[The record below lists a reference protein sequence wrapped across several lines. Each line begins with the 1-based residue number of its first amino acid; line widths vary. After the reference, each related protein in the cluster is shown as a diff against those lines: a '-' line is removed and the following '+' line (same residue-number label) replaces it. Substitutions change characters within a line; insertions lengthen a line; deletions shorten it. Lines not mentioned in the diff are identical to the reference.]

1 MGRKQEAGRS
11 AKKASRE
18 VDEQSTLE
26 LNRMD
31 ARSLFLVLIA
41 LSAWCSTASAQVFVG
56 PRSVVQSS
64 NFRVYA
70 RSTQLANEV
79 IRCAEESRKQLA
91 MHWLGKEL
99 PDWPEPCPIL
109 VNDGPRTPASG
120 ETKYTLLGGGVANFQ
135 MTVSGTP
142 ERIIDSVLPHEI
154 THTVMASY
162 FAALGKPVPRWADE
176 GACTTVEHPSERSK
190 HDVMLVQYLSEGRGI
205 PFSVLFTLKDYP
217 PDMMPLYAQGYSL
230 SCFLISQGGPRRFIQ
245 FLERGMETNDWD
257 GATDEFYSYPKLGK
271 LQTAWNRWVSEGGG
285 VVDNYTADSLGV
297 STRALATNSRNAGST
312 VNSDPIVRT
321 ASAEPIASN
330 PASAPVQFAVAASP
344 KVEPTNTAMN
354 TSSGSYYLDE
364 FRRQQQASS
373 QPSLHSI
380 GDSFVP
386 ATRQASSGSASP
398 TPQSPVQSVGLPAPF
413 QTIGGGYVRR

>member
-1 MGRKQEAGRS
+1 
-11 AKKASRE
+11 
-18 VDEQSTLE
+18 
-26 LNRMD
+26 MD
-31 ARSLFLVLIA
+31 ARSLFLIGIA

-56 PRSVVQSS
+56 PRSVVQSA

-70 RSTQLANEV
+70 RSAQLANEV
-79 IRCAEESRKQLA
+79 VRCAEESRKQLA

-99 PDWPEPCPIL
+99 PNWPEPCPIL

-120 ETKYTLLGGGVANFQ
+120 ETKYTLVGGGVANFQ
-135 MTVSGTP
+135 MSVSGTP

-190 HDVMLVQYLSEGRGI
+190 HDVMLVRYLSEGRGI

-245 FLERGMETNDWD
+245 FLERGMETNNWD

-297 STRALATNSRNAGST
+297 STRALAANTRIGGSIINNDT
-312 VNSDPIVRT
+312 GVRT
-321 ASAEPIASN
+321 ASADLIAGN
-330 PASAPVQFAVAASP
+330 PASTPVPLAVAALP
-344 KVEPTNTAMN
+344 KLNPVNISLN

-364 FRRQQQASS
+364 FRRQQQVPA
-373 QPSLHSI
+373 QPNLRAI

-386 ATRQASSGSASP
+386 ATRQVSSGSASP
-398 TPQSPVQSVGLPAPF
+398 TPPSPVQSVGLPAPF